1 MNIRLVTVD
10 EHVLLRLG
18 LARVVAGCGDVEL
31 VGDAGTAAEAMALVE
46 RAKPHVVTFDVNL
59 PDGDGFALARHL
71 RARYPQLGLV
81 LLAAM
86 ADDALLHRAMD
97 EGLSGY
103 VAKSVPANTVLSAVR
118 HAAVAPESFTA
129 PGMSPALARRRA
141 TPNLLSQRERQV
153 LALMRDG
160 ISLPGIAIR
169 LQVSEATVK
178 TYVARLYT
186 KLRVNNR
193 SQALMAAVN
202 QGLLS
207 SSADAA

>member
-1 MNIRLVTVD
+1 MNVRLVTVD
-10 EHVLLRLG
+10 EHVLVRLG
-18 LARVVAGCGDVEL
+18 LARVVAGSGDIDL
-31 VGDAGTAAEAMALVE
+31 VGDAGTLATAVDAVE
-46 RAKPHVVTFDVNL
+46 EVRPDVVTFDVSL
-59 PDGDGFALARHL
+59 PDGDGWSLARHL
-71 RARYPQLGLV
+71 RARHAGLGLV
-81 LLAAM
+81 LLSATGE
-86 ADDALLHRAMD
+86 DALLYRALD
-97 EGLSGY
+97 EGLSAY
-103 VAKSVPANTVLSAVR
+103 VSKGAPAGTVLAAIR

-129 PGMSPALARRRA
+129 PGLSAALARRRSS
-141 TPNLLSQRERQV
+141 NGLLSQREREV

-160 ISLPGIAIR
+160 ISLPGIATR

-207 SSADAA
+207 SAA

>member
-1 MNIRLVTVD
+1 MTVRLVAVD
-10 EHVLLRLG
+10 EHILLRLG
-18 LARVVAGCGDVEL
+18 LARVVAGCGDVDL
-31 VGDAGTAAEAMALVE
+31 VGDAGSAADAARLVE
-46 RAKPHVVTFDVNL
+46 QVRPDVVTFDVSL
-59 PDGDGFALARHL
+59 PDSDGWSLARRL
-71 RARYPQLGLV
+71 RARQPGVGLV
-81 LLAAM
+81 LVSAAN
-86 ADDALLHRAMD
+86 DDALLYRALD
-97 EGLSGY
+97 EGLSAY
-103 VAKSVPANTVLSAVR
+103 VTKAAPATMVLAAIR

-129 PGMSPALARRRA
+129 PGLSAALARRRA
-141 TPNLLSQRERQV
+141 STGLLSQREREV

-160 ISLPGIAIR
+160 ISLPGIAVR

-207 SSADAA
+207 SAA

>member
-1 MNIRLVTVD
+1 MNIRLVCLD

-18 LARVVAGCGDVEL
+18 LARVVAGSGDVDL
-31 VGDAGTAAEAMALVE
+31 VGDAGTADEGVELVE
-46 RAKPHVVTFDVNL
+46 RLTPDVVTFDSALGNV
-59 PDGDGFALARHL
+59 DGFALARRL
-71 RARYPQLGLV
+71 RARHPRVGLV
-81 LLAAM
+81 LLSATGE
-86 ADDALLHRAMD
+86 DALLYRALD
-97 EGLSGY
+97 EGLSAY
-103 VAKSVPANTVLSAVR
+103 VTKASPANAVLSAVR
-118 HAAVAPESFTA
+118 HAAVAPDSFTA
-129 PGMSPALARRRA
+129 PGLSAALARRRA
-141 TPNLLSQRERQV
+141 TSGLLSQRERQV

-160 ISLPGIAIR
+160 ISLPGIATR

-207 SSADAA
+207 SADAA